1 MCPPI
6 VPINII
12 KPTATSTVP
21 SPGSPP
27 PLISGNPIPYVPPG
41 SNPLDLS
48 FGSNVTKDPN
58 SATANPNEALPPG
71 WSVLAIDKREKEL
84 KSFIEKVD
92 KATTKFKNGI
102 YLGELWP
109 SIKIHGETIYKSTI
123 ETFNSS
129 KGIPAKGI
137 IPTELSMTVDGI
149 SDINIGEAFVIQKGV
164 LPSKYDKFG
173 FIVVGVDQTIKN
185 NRWTTNIRAQTFNI
199 GELDNTEIT
208 TAQTRITK
216 FGFY

>member
-1 MCPPI
+1 MCPPVVSGKDI
-6 VPINII
+6 LTP
-12 KPTATSTVP
+12 STQA
-21 SPGSPP
+21 STTTP
-27 PLISGNPIPYVPPG
+27 PLILDPKKQIPYQ
-41 SNPLDLS
+41 NPSVTPTLD
-48 FGSNVTKDPN
+48 FGTKFTNDP
-58 SATANPNEALPPG
+58 ANTVDGNDFPPG
-71 WSVLAIDKREKEL
+71 WSVKGVDKREKE
-84 KSFIEKVD
+84 IEAFVDKVD
-92 KATTKFKNGI
+92 TATSNFKNGI
-102 YLGELWP
+102 YMNELWP

-129 KGIPAKGI
+129 KGIPPKGI
-137 IPTELSMTVDGI
+137 IPTELAMTVDGI

-199 GELDNTEIT
+199 SEIANTEIET
-208 TAQTRITK
+208 SATRITK